1 MEEDIK
7 NMSKEELLEYLEEIS
22 QQLDNI
28 ALDQIKIAIAE
39 LQYFK
44 DQYKELEYKYDKALS
59 DLVQAEHKN
68 KKLEEE
74 NKTLKNFTSYIF
86 NEDVAEFIPTSLV
99 KEKIEELNNVN
110 NAEAL
115 EDLMNTKNYTITQLV
130 QYVLQELLGKE

>member
-44 DQYKELEYKYDKALS
+44 DQYK
-59 DLVQAEHKN
+59 Q
-68 KKLEEE
+68 LEEE
-74 NKTLKNFTSYIF
+74 NKSKQKAYDDCYCEYKHYKQFDSILK
-86 NEDVAEFIPTSLV
+86 SLV
-99 KEKIEELNNVN
+99 KEKIEELDKEKLKYDN
-110 NAEAL
+110 
-115 EDLMNTKNYTITQLV
+115 DLRIYTLRDTFDFQKE
-130 QYVLQELLGKE
+130 VLQELLREE